1 MSFALGP
8 IHYLMFDKIK
18 LVNQRR
24 LAIRKAFIG
33 KYDSEAEGIA
43 KEAEKTYGFNLE
55 DKPLDELIGDESIH
69 GWLQDKVSRV
79 ELAESALVS
88 ALWKNYKADCE
99 TLALDASYHFG
110 HSYGEKLSKD
120 YPAKVDTPDAIQ
132 DVIWSYYLD
141 GMPCDQEEGLF
152 DAKDKTLFMRHNH
165 CLHNSYWEQTK
176 APAALM
182 CRLYASFLEGL
193 LKGLNPAISF
203 KREKAIAFPPLAA
216 IASPKGAESAV
227 GVIGNPTCEDI
238 IATV

>member
-1 MSFALGP
+1 MSLTLGP

-24 LAIRKAFIG
+24 LAIRDAFVRKYG
-33 KYDSEAEGIA
+33 KDAEDAA
-43 KEAEKTYGFNLE
+43 KEAEKAYDYKLE

-79 ELAESALVS
+79 ELAESALIS
-88 ALWKNYKADCE
+88 ALWKKYKDDAGV
-99 TLALDASYHFG
+99 LALDASYQFG
-110 HSYGEKLSKD
+110 YSYGGKLSKD

-152 DAKDKTLFMRHNH
+152 DAKDKTLFMRHTY

-182 CRLYASFLEGL
+182 CRIYASFLEGL
-193 LKGLNPAISF
+193 LKGLNSSISF
-203 KREKAIAFPPLAA
+203 KREKALALG
-216 IASPKGAESAV
+216 SKS
-227 GVIGNPTCEDI
+227 CEDI
-238 IATV
+238 CNCPIL